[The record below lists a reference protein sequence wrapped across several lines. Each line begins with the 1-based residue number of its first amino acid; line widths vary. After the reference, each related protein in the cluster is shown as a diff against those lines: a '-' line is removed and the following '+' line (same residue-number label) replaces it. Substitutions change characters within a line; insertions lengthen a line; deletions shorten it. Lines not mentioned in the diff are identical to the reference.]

1 MSLCM
6 SGLFFYLAVATCFV
20 VLAVLIFGVATFAR
34 GGEFNRKY
42 SNKIMR
48 VRLAVQ
54 AVAVV
59 LILLAVALARL
70 GE

>member
-1 MSLCM
+1 M
-6 SGLFFYLAVATCFV
+6 SGSMFFAAAAACLIT
-20 VLAVLIFGVATFAR
+20 LAVLVFGVITFAR

-48 VRLAVQ
+48 VRLAMQ

-59 LILLAVALARL
+59 LILLTVWLAR
-70 GE
+70 GEAG